1 MNFKSRHSS
10 SVGFYSLF
18 AYLFKFAAEN
28 ELGSAVCIS
37 GSTSE
42 IKNNFEVLGFPINIF
57 VEIDSINTLVY
68 AQRIAQLED
77 LGVIQS
83 TEREIETCSCGKV
96 FIPRGIDLAKTR
108 KTLVSGHLATCCGST
123 IISAVHNVLQT
134 SPLNF
139 PSKDR
144 TALRTVYEREI
155 SRTKEKF
162 SGRQVVISRSTKTPL
177 AYIARN
183 KRRYYIDSDFI
194 NYLSPVLF
202 GDKVRYILG
211 GRNLVKHTIFYDFY
225 NRDISKQPLEFILL
239 PKVLLD
245 RNVSIKE
252 LVDTYGP
259 DRVVARLVTAASSP
273 RLKINLQVDSF

>member
-1 MNFKSRHSS
+1 M
-10 SVGFYSLF
+10 
-18 AYLFKFAAEN
+18 
-28 ELGSAVCIS
+28 
-37 GSTSE
+37 
-42 IKNNFEVLGFPINIF
+42 
-57 VEIDSINTLVY
+57 
-68 AQRIAQLED
+68 
-77 LGVIQS
+77 
-83 TEREIETCSCGKV
+83 
-96 FIPRGIDLAKTR
+96 
-108 KTLVSGHLATCCGST
+108 
-123 IISAVHNVLQT
+123 
-134 SPLNF
+134 
-139 PSKDR
+139 
-144 TALRTVYEREI
+144 
-155 SRTKEKF
+155 
-162 SGRQVVISRSTKTPL
+162 VISRSTKTPL
-177 AYIARN
+177 AYIAHN

-273 RLKINLQVDSF
+273 EAKNQSTGRFVLVNSWNLKVSCCQGSPLAAFVFEIYQKRPRG